1 MNLPDPAET
10 LEVEPSEIKQLL
22 DSGGEEPGFR
32 LVDCREEDEFALC
45 RIEGGELIPLSVFA
59 EQATAR
65 LGEARGEPIVVYC
78 HHGMRSLQATQF
90 LRAKGFEETFSLRG
104 GIDLWSAEVDPSV
117 PRY

>member
-59 EQATAR
+59 EQAPMWRMAR
-65 LGEARGEPIVVYC
+65 I
-78 HHGMRSLQATQF
+78 RSPKWP
-90 LRAKGFEETFSLRG
+90 RVS
-104 GIDLWSAEVDPSV
+104 WSINTPLS
-117 PRY
+117 R